1 MLPPHVEDDGDDD
14 GDSHDGQ
21 QRVHEHA
28 EQLLVLVV
36 RDRDVQHC
44 NNDRNKKSKHARTPL
59 NPSNAT
65 HTYMPYIY
73 V

>member
-1 MLPPHVEDDGDDD
+1 MVGLHLVLPPHVEDDGDDD

-36 RDRDVQHC
+36 RDWDVQH
-44 NNDRNKKSKHARTPL
+44 
-59 NPSNAT
+59 
-65 HTYMPYIY
+65 
-73 V
+73 